1 MRNVVRALR
10 AQNATRFIVTLA
22 LSVATLFLGVPLAA
36 AAGPLVLVAH
46 RGVGTSTQ
54 IKYNLVEL
62 SLPAFDWAVRNKADI
77 VDMDAQVT
85 SDNQLVVMHDATLNR
100 TTNCTGDV
108 RKRTLPYI
116 KKCWM
121 ELPIDRN
128 GNGDP
133 DNTDYHPPSVSQAL
147 DMLKNRVDSNGQPIK
162 IDIELKGSYWTQS
175 TVNFLRDKLKS
186 RGMLTQ
192 RVNVHAFSFT
202 RAQYIVNAGIP
213 NRGYAVPTAGPLPS
227 VATAKKYGG
236 NIFIQ
241 YGLGTASTAN
251 KLQVQAYSKNGLK
264 VWIFTMD
271 RNSEYDEAL
280 ELGDVYAWQVDDLL
294 TAQDYLEGAG

>member
-36 AAGPLVLVAH
+36 AAGPTVLVAH

-54 IKYNLVEL
+54 VKYGFPEL
-62 SLPAFDWAVRNKADI
+62 SLPAFDWAVENDADI

-100 TTNCTGDV
+100 TTNCTGEV

-133 DNTDYHPPSVSQAL
+133 DNTPYHPPSVSQAL
-147 DMLKNRVDSNGQPIK
+147 DLLKNLDGPDGQPIK

-192 RVNVHAFSFT
+192 QVNVHAFSFT

>member
-1 MRNVVRALR
+1 MRNAVRAL
-10 AQNATRFIVTLA
+10 NTRFIVALA
-22 LSVATLFLGVPLAA
+22 LSVATLFQGASLAA
-36 AAGPLVLVAH
+36 AAGPTMLVAH

-54 IKYNLVEL
+54 IKYGFPEE
-62 SLPAFDWAVRNKADI
+62 SLPAFDWAVKNGADI
-77 VDMDAQVT
+77 VDFDAQVT

-133 DNTDYHPPSVSQAL
+133 DNTPYHPPSVSQAL
-147 DMLKNRVDSNGQPIK
+147 DLLKNRLDHNGQPIK

-241 YGLGTASTAN
+241 YALAN
-251 KLQVQAYSKNGLK
+251 ANAANVARVKEYSAAGLK

-271 RNSEYDEAL
+271 KDSEYDAAL
-280 ELGDVYAWQVDDLL
+280 RLGDVYAWQVDDLK
-294 TAQDYLEGAG
+294 TAQVYLDQAG

>member
-133 DNTDYHPPSVSQAL
+133 DNTNYHPPSVSQAL
-147 DMLKNRVDSNGQPIK
+147 DLLKDRKDWQGQPIK

-271 RNSEYDEAL
+271 RNSEYAEAL

>member
-1 MRNVVRALR
+1 MRNAVRALNIR
-10 AQNATRFIVTLA
+10 LIVTLA

-36 AAGPLVLVAH
+36 AAGPTVLVAH

-54 IKYNLVEL
+54 VKYGFPEL
-62 SLPAFDWAVRNKADI
+62 SLPAFDWAVENDADI

-85 SDNQLVVMHDATLNR
+85 SDNQLVVMHDSTLNR
-100 TTNCTGDV
+100 TTNCTGEV

-128 GNGDP
+128 NNGDP
-133 DNTDYHPPSVSQAL
+133 DNTPYHPPSVSQAL
-147 DMLKNRVDSNGQPIK
+147 DLLKDRKDWQGEPIK

-241 YGLGTASTAN
+241 YALGTASTAN
-251 KLQVQAYSKNGLK
+251 KQQVQAYSQNGLK

-271 RNSEYDEAL
+271 TGEEYKKAL
-280 ELGDVYAWQVDDLL
+280 ALGDVYAWQVDDLIE
-294 TAQDYLEGAG
+294 AQDYLEDAA

>member
-133 DNTDYHPPSVSQAL
+133 DNTNYHPPSVSQAL
-147 DMLKNRVDSNGQPIK
+147 DLLKDRKDWQGQPIK

-241 YGLGTASTAN
+241 YALGLTNPTRVAD
-251 KLQVQAYSKNGLK
+251 YSKAGLK

-271 RNSEYDEAL
+271 TGEEYKKAL
-280 ELGDVYAWQVDDLL
+280 ALGDVYAWQVDDLIE
-294 TAQDYLEGAG
+294 AQDYLEDAA